1 MLWGT
6 GMGVSTAVWVALA
19 IVVFVAMAEVMRR
32 RLRVDPDTSRKF
44 VHLATGA
51 LVFFAPFFFETATA
65 PAVISFLFVF
75 FLFFALRR
83 GLLPGVQ
90 GSGENR
96 FGPLYFGLAFFILT
110 ILCWD
115 TNLVALMVGMQ
126 VLTWGDGMAAII
138 GGRYG
143 RHTFSILK
151 GTKTLEG
158 TAAMFIASFL
168 ATAGT
173 LAFFGAASTPM
184 ILWMALVVAL
194 LATAV
199 ELATPAGLDNLTI
212 AFAAAFFTYFMLN
225 AGLLE
230 NAVLGIG
237 VLMSLLV
244 AVAGYRSR
252 VLDLSGCAAAL
263 ILGTVIFGVGGWRW
277 TIPILVF
284 FLSATLIGRLG
295 RDKRAG
301 IESVV
306 AKEGARDVYQSMANG
321 GVAMAIILLWYFTED
336 ARLYYIFL
344 GTLAAVT
351 ADTWSSEI
359 GVLSKRPPVSM
370 TTGKPVP
377 RGLSGGVTRLGFVA
391 GVIGSLLVVS
401 TGLFFDPHLS
411 IGNDLFYVILAAG
424 FIGTISDS
432 FLGAT
437 VQGIFR
443 CPSCENLTER
453 RIHCGEHETVLHS
466 GSRYVN
472 NDLVNVMC
480 GFSGGLFVYVA
491 LAVVQ

>member
-1 MLWGT
+1 
-6 GMGVSTAVWVALA
+6 MGVSTAVWVALA
-19 IVVFVAMAEVMRR
+19 IAVFVAMAEVMRR
-32 RLRVDPDTSRKF
+32 RLRIDPDLSRKF
-44 VHLATGA
+44 VHLATGT
-51 LVFFAPFFFETATA
+51 LVFFAPYFFEHATA
-65 PAVISFLFVF
+65 PAVISFVF
-75 FLFFALRR
+75 IVFLFFALRS
-83 GLLPGVQ
+83 GLLPGIH

-96 FGPLYFGLAFFILT
+96 YGPLYFGLAFFVLT

-115 TNLVALMVGMQ
+115 TDIVALMVGMQ
-126 VLTWGDGMAAII
+126 VLTWGDGLAAVV
-138 GGRYG
+138 GGRFG
-143 RHTFSILK
+143 RRRFTILK

-158 TAAMFIASFL
+158 TATMFVASAL
-168 ATAGT
+168 AAAGT
-173 LAFFGAASTPM
+173 LAFYGGAPPAT
-184 ILWMALVVAL
+184 ILCIALVVAL
-194 LATAV
+194 VSTAV
-199 ELATPAGLDNLTI
+199 ELATPSGLDNLTI
-212 AFAAAFFTYFMLN
+212 ALAAAFFAYFMRHASL
-225 AGLLE
+225 AG
-230 NAVLGIG
+230 NAVLLVG
-237 VLMSLLV
+237 VALSLAV

-252 VLDLSGCAAAL
+252 ALDLSGCAAAF
-263 ILGTVIFGVGGWRW
+263 ILGVVIFGVGGWRW
-277 TIPILVF
+277 TLPILVF
-284 FLSATLIGRLG
+284 FISSTLVGRLG

-301 IESVV
+301 IDSVV

-321 GVAMAIILLWYFTED
+321 GVAMAIILLWYFMED
-336 ARLYYIFL
+336 ARLYYVFL

-377 RGLSGGVTRLGFVA
+377 RGLSGGVTRLGFFA
-391 GVIGSLLVVS
+391 GLIGSLLVVS

-411 IGNDLFYVILAAG
+411 IGNDLFFVILAAG
-424 FIGTISDS
+424 FIGTVSDS

-437 VQGIFR
+437 LQGIFR

-491 LAVVQ
+491 LALVL